1 MEGYIRWMDE
11 CKGTIDGWK
20 EGMGGKTLGMD
31 GLKDEQI
38 DGWMERY
45 TIKMDECMDSV
56 AGYTI
61 WMDGWMEG

>member
-1 MEGYIRWMDE
+1 
-11 CKGTIDGWK
+11 
-20 EGMGGKTLGMD
+20 MGGYTLGMD